1 MEAGWSGGDFG
12 TLLTRQAFDFYL
24 RLQLKRA
31 VRSQN
36 FMTLLMLVGQREW
49 ADVLVSG
56 DAGMMH
62 DVAEVIRFEV
72 RITDA
77 IGRADEGTLGVLL
90 LDADF
95 EQSRGVIGRLV
106 SRIAD
111 QAFTTMQRLTIG
123 AATCPTHG
131 AEADAL
137 RQQALSRVIVN
148 WRAGHPITLRID
160 S

>member
-1 MEAGWSGGDFG
+1 MEAGWFCGDFG

-36 FMTLLMLVGQREW
+36 FLTLLMLVGQREW
-49 ADVLVSG
+49 GDVVVTG
-56 DAGMMH
+56 DTEMVQ
-62 DVAEVIRFEV
+62 DVAETIRSEV

-77 IGRADEGTLGVLL
+77 IGRADEGTLGVIL

-95 EQSRGVIGRLV
+95 DQSRGVIGRLL

-111 QAFTTMQRLTIG
+111 RTFATMQRLTIG
-123 AATCPTHG
+123 AASCPTHS
-131 AEADAL
+131 ADPEAL

-148 WRAGHPITLRID
+148 WRAGHPTTLPFD